1 MAGTFPTTPRLT
13 SVSLESRSQT
23 LISFSQSGRRNV
35 RQAGAQ
41 RWKMK
46 GSYSNLTRAQFMPV
60 WAFLMDQEGQWDT
73 FDFVIPDLATPQGT
87 GGGTPLVNGASQ
99 TGKSIITDGWNNSE
113 TVFLAGDIF
122 KFTGHQKVYMI
133 TSDVTSDGSGNA
145 TLNFMPALNESPA
158 ENEALIVT
166 AVPFRVQ
173 QAASTQSYTARN
185 PLLYNFEVSFVEVI

>member
-23 LISFSQSGRRNV
+23 FISFSQSGRRNV
-35 RQAGAQ
+35 RQVGAQ

-46 GSYSNLTRAQFMPV
+46 GTYSNLTRQQFMPV

-87 GGGTPLVNGASQ
+87 AGGTPLVNGASQ
-99 TGKSIITDGWNNSE
+99 VGKSIITDGWNFSE
-113 TVFLAGDIF
+113 TVFKAGDIF

-133 TSDVTSDGSGNA
+133 TSDVTSDGAGNA
-145 TLNFMPALNESPA
+145 TLNFMPALTESPA

-166 AVPFRVQ
+166 NVPFRVQ
-173 QAASTQSYTARN
+173 QTSSTQSYMARN